1 MEIATDTAKQMRDEE
16 LFKAAE
22 WGDSSLFMSLSEEQ
36 LSKSLNFRNEDGRS
50 LLHVAASF
58 GHSQIVKLLS
68 SSDEAK
74 TVINSKDD
82 EGWAPLHSAASI
94 GNAELV
100 EVLLTRGA
108 DVNAKNNGGRTA
120 LHYAASKGRLEIA
133 QLLLTHG
140 AKINITDKVL

>member
-1 MEIATDTAKQMRDEE
+1 
-16 LFKAAE
+16 
-22 WGDSSLFMSLSEEQ
+22 
-36 LSKSLNFRNEDGRS
+36 
-50 LLHVAASF
+50 
-58 GHSQIVKLLS
+58 VKLLS